1 MKILYGRASLSYI
14 LFFIIYSMLPSG
26 SWIESSRNYRVEN
39 NVLYAELKDI
49 HGKWIKNNV
58 LIEYDNYDNMNGQ
71 LVPQKVNKWCILL
84 TTAIGLSD
92 IEYRKELYLM
102 QLEKWVTNTNYFIFI
117 VESTGNGDFF
127 NTIKDRYQDR
137 IDIISIRLAPSTSS
151 SILEAQS
158 IKCAMNH
165 ILQTNIDIT
174 HILKVTGRYCLDTIQ
189 NSLENVTPNLDF
201 YIQIHANPTIQWQNT
216 EYYGIRKNLMIPM
229 VDTVIENSAHMEHN
243 FYMFIHQPQFTSTTL
258 GPFQNEIRRGGD
270 NMLIENL

>member
-1 MKILYGRASLSYI
+1 MVASLSYI

-26 SWIESSRNYRVEN
+26 SWIETSRNYRVEN
-39 NVLYAELKDI
+39 NVLYAELKNI
-49 HGKWIKNNV
+49 QGNWIKQQV
-58 LIEYDNYDNMNGQ
+58 WIEYNKYYDNINGK
-71 LVPQKVNKWCILL
+71 LVPQNIKNKWCILL
-84 TTAIGLSD
+84 TTAIGASD

-127 NTIKDRYQDR
+127 NPMKDKYPDR
-137 IDIISIRLAPSTSS
+137 IYIISICLSPSPSS
-151 SILEAQS
+151 SILEAHS
-158 IKCAMNH
+158 INYAMHH

-174 HILKVTGRYCLDTIQ
+174 HILKVTGRYFLDDIQ

-229 VDTVIENSAHMEHN
+229 VDTVIKNSKHMEHN
-243 FYMFIHQPQFTSTTL
+243 FYTFIHQPHFTTTTL
-258 GPFQNEIRRGGD
+258 GPFHNEIRRGGD